1 MDLNLWKGISSFVA
15 IDKYPTLPCPY
26 CAETGLKLEQ
36 SSIQARVV
44 TEGKLLEASKRYQRD
59 KDESEKKRKER
70 HSNIEE
76 SAPFLVRLIWA
87 AFDYYSEAT
96 SPINGVPHLFN
107 SFYHYEKCNGHV
119 SASGVLLK
127 PKKGLED
134 KPKPDF
140 VKVEHFS
147 PTVPIFHLSEN
158 TPHEV
163 GKELFDAFK
172 HSHFDTPSSAS
183 KLRRAIERFCDDMK
197 LDGKVLHSRID
208 QLKETYPE
216 EAKQLLA
223 LKLIGNEGT
232 HGSGVEELDLLY
244 AFQIFQVV
252 LELYD
257 RKARLDSIQSC
268 YEKLADK
275 YDKKKQKQLVHK
287 TPAV

>member
-26 CAETGLKLEQ
+26 CAEIGLKLDK
-36 SSIQARVV
+36 SSIQARGVS
-44 TEGKLLEASKRYQRD
+44 EEKLLETSKRYQRD
-59 KDESEKKRKER
+59 KDASVKKRKEK
-70 HSNIEE
+70 HNNIEE
-76 SAPFLVRLIWA
+76 SDPFLVKLIFVA
-87 AFDYYSEAT
+87 LDYYSEST
-96 SPINGVPHLFN
+96 SPINGAPNLFN
-107 SFYHYEKCNGHV
+107 SFYHCENCNENV

-127 PKKGLED
+127 PKVGLED

-140 VKVEHFS
+140 IKVEHFS
-147 PTVPIFHLSEN
+147 PTVPIFNLSEN

-172 HSHFDTPSSAS
+172 HFHFDTPSSAS
-183 KLRRAIERFCDDMK
+183 KLRRAIERFCDDMN
-197 LDGKVLHSRID
+197 LDGNVLHSRID
-208 QLKETYPE
+208 KLKETHPE